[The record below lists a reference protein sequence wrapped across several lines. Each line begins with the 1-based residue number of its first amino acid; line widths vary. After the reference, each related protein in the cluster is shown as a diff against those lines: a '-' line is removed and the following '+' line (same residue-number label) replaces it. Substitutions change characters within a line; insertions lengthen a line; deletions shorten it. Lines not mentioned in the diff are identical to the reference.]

1 MDIISRIKPNPTRG
15 SKEKAAR
22 GLATR
27 ARTDA
32 ATKTWT
38 PRERVLSW
46 LELHPL
52 AWDAVTAF
60 ICLVIL
66 AAAWLPWWL
75 PAQHQWKD
83 WYVKVGALSTLLQVV
98 PATVVAIF
106 IFAVGA
112 VFVMVQIVSPTLGSR
127 AIENLIVERRA
138 RACVIAGMVLLLAC
152 LVLAALARIIEKER
166 PEPWEASAAAAL
178 ALATLL
184 YVPFSIWCISSV
196 LHDHVSPDAYSK
208 LLSKWRRRRGPAA
221 SELAFRQIRAL
232 RQWLRTACNTGES
245 RDIVFALKGFQ
256 ELLGNYCTN
265 AGSKEDLSLYEELHN
280 EPPTEYSCT
289 GGIVNS
295 PWRGLLDPE
304 NVSQA
309 TPQRGWFGDEFGRAL
324 ARCAE
329 VGIRSGGLLRRDLD
343 RLLVVLG
350 GATLKLAGL
359 QGPEEEHIDPK
370 VRPLPE
376 EAGFLLDRIAEIG
389 MYAFQ
394 VRNEAYSDW
403 FERPALVLASLEG
416 KLDRLGVQVTG
427 PPFLECSHANGGH
440 QAVHGHEPL
449 HGQQHR
455 QEHCLA
461 GRTLAAWCLVNYTF
475 QQSNDGVSTQG
486 VPTAKGWH
494 RLGTEATTSR
504 QLWDEAKRLAMSQA
518 MHPSWVPVFHDDPE
532 GRQRLNTFF
541 DEVQTLVR
549 AKELP
554 QDQGLD
560 VGLDDWVLGGSF
572 RGCSTVAHWQDY
584 SATTE
589 DGVATLCGDG
599 NPCGEAFL
607 GWGVNAA
614 SHRGARVTFRGE
626 VRAMNVTGRAELRLQ
641 IFTRDRSHSV
651 QKHSRAITASHDWT
665 SYELTA
671 YVPGDAELMRVSL
684 NLTGPGQVALQCGK
698 VSVLQAPS
706 SLILT
711 L

>member
-1 MDIISRIKPNPTRG
+1 MR
-15 SKEKAAR
+15 
-22 GLATR
+22 
-27 ARTDA
+27 
-32 ATKTWT
+32 TWT

-52 AWDAVTAF
+52 AWDVVTAF
-60 ICLVIL
+60 VCLVIL

-112 VFVMVQIVSPTLGSR
+112 VFIMVQIVGPTLGSR

-152 LVLAALARIIEKER
+152 LVLAALARIIESKR

-196 LHDHVSPDAYSK
+196 LHDHVSPDAYST
-208 LLSKWRRRRGPAA
+208 LLSKWRRRRGSAA
-221 SELAFRQIRAL
+221 SELAFRQLRAL

-256 ELLGNYCTN
+256 ELLGKYCTN
-265 AGSKEDLSLYEELHN
+265 AGSKENPSLYEELHS
-280 EPPTEYSCT
+280 EPPNEYSRN
-289 GGIVNS
+289 GEIVNS

-304 NVSQA
+304 NGPPKQTSRTCWLGDECVPREARSR
-309 TPQRGWFGDEFGRAL
+309 TGWFGDEFGRAL

-350 GATLKLAGL
+350 GATLQLAGF
-359 QGPEEEHIDPK
+359 QGPEEERIDPK
-370 VRPLPE
+370 VQPLPE

-403 FERPALVLASLEG
+403 FERPALVLASLEE
-416 KLDRLGVQVTG
+416 KLEGLGVQVTG

-449 HGQQHR
+449 HGQQPR

-461 GRTLAAWCLVNYTF
+461 GRALAAWCLVNYTF
-475 QQSNDGVSTQG
+475 QQSNDGVSTPG
-486 VPTAKGWH
+486 VPTAKGRH
-494 RLGTEATTSR
+494 RLGLEATTSR
-504 QLWDEAKRLAMSQA
+504 QLWDEAKGLAMSTA
-518 MHPSWVPVFHDDPE
+518 MHPSWMPFFHDDPE
-532 GRQRLNTFF
+532 GRQHLNTFF

-549 AKELP
+549 AKPLL
-554 QDQGLD
+554 QNHDLAVD
-560 VGLDDWVLGGSF
+560 LDDWVLGGSF
-572 RGCSTVAHWQDY
+572 RGYPTMAHWQDY
-584 SATTE
+584 SATTA
-589 DGVATLCGDG
+589 DGVPTLCAAG

-607 GWGVNAA
+607 GRGVTGA
-614 SHRGARVTFRGE
+614 SYRGARVTFRGE
-626 VRAMNVTGRAELRLQ
+626 VHAEDVTGRAELRLQ
-641 IFTRDRSHSV
+641 IFTPDRSHSV
-651 QKHSRAITASHDWT
+651 QKYSRAITASDDWT

-671 YVPGDAELMRVSL
+671 YVPGDAELIRFSL
-684 NLTGPGQVALQCGK
+684 ALTGPGRVALRR
-698 VSVLQAPS
+698 VE
-706 SLILT
+706 LT
-711 L
+711 RTS